1 MIFDISLAMVLFSV
15 RNSIEAFDKLNISVL
30 LSISPVMVI
39 NFSDFTSLLVFLSV
53 FFLIVVLFA
62 IAVLIFLIS
71 SSLFKAL
78 SFESFSLLFFFPI
91 LPLFSLFAFFLL
103 FNYFLSPV
111 LLRQI
116 QSAGDPD
123 FAGLLF

>member
-1 MIFDISLAMVLFSV
+1 MIFDISLAIFLFSV

-71 SSLFKAL
+71 SNLGFISSCNSL
-78 SFESFSLLFFFPI
+78 
-91 LPLFSLFAFFLL
+91 
-103 FNYFLSPV
+103 
-111 LLRQI
+111 
-116 QSAGDPD
+116 
-123 FAGLLF
+123 